1 MAVSWTKEQ
10 QQVIDLN
17 NRDILVSAAAG
28 SGKTAVLVERIIK
41 KITDKKHPADIDRLL
56 VVTFTNA
63 AAAEMRERIRLAI
76 EGLLAEHPED
86 ENLMRQASLIH
97 NAQITTIDSFCLF
110 VVRNHF
116 GEIGLDPDFRIAD
129 SGELALLKLDTI
141 AKVFEGE
148 YEKCRES
155 RDSAFLQL
163 IDAYSGKR
171 SDTAVKDMVA
181 QIYRLSESQPWPKEW
196 MLSLGKG
203 YCIES
208 VEELLESPVI
218 CEICDYVKLIAA
230 DCLNQ
235 TLNLLETALAEDGPE
250 KYAPALRSDIGFYQ
264 EVSQKRNYRELYEL
278 FLNFKYKP
286 LAAIRS
292 FDGDEA
298 KKKAVSEGRKR
309 LKETIA
315 ELQSRYF
322 LTDPENI
329 VSQFERIRPHVEEL
343 IRLSCLYA
351 EAMDEKK
358 RKRRIV
364 DFSDIEHFALRIL
377 VDENTKECSAT
388 ALEFQQ
394 QFAEVMIDEYQD
406 SNQVQEAIL
415 KAVAKNGSGG
425 HNMFM
430 VGDVKQSIYRFRM
443 ACPELFMEKYKKF
456 DAFESETQKIELHKN
471 FRSRKEVIDF
481 SNDIFYKLMCPD
493 LGDVGYDENAALYI
507 GADYPQNPD
516 MKAEVLYFDLSQ
528 DAEEG
533 FSDED
538 LSRHQ
543 LEAHMVADKI
553 KDMMAHLKVTD
564 SKTKEQRNLRYSD
577 IVILFRSLRGWGEDF
592 AEILADCGIPA
603 HVESQTGYFSAIEV
617 QTVLNMLRILDNPY
631 QDIPMAAVLHSPMA
645 GLSDEELAEIRVSD
659 ESVPF
664 SAAALGKMK
673 QASSLRQE
681 EEELSEIDKKLAD
694 FYDVYS
700 KLRMAKDVPI
710 RDLIHRVLKETGY
723 GAYAASLPA
732 GKKRAANLNM
742 LLEKASA
749 YEKTSYKGLFHFV
762 RYVDQ
767 IKKYEIDAGEA
778 DVVGEN
784 ADVVHIMTIHK
795 SKGLEFP
802 VVFVCGLSGKF
813 NLRDTADVM
822 VLHCELGMGISEM
835 TAKPRTRRANL
846 FKTEIA
852 ERIKRESIGEELR
865 VLYVALTRAKEKLIL
880 TGTIAAADKISG
892 YSGNTKEKQ
901 ALSFLSRAKAKSYT
915 DWIIP
920 AVLSYPDKYE
930 ITFVEATD
938 LIQKDVKTQAQNMDQ
953 VSEVFC
959 RINKADKSLRDRIKA
974 ELSYEYPYQKERN
987 RKSKYSV
994 SELKHASMARRYD
1007 ESEKEAQRPDFLLD
1021 EKEHY
1026 IPKFAQA
1033 PENEEERISPVY
1045 GVSRGALR
1053 GTAVHRAMECLDFVK
1068 LKDVDQKD
1076 EQAVKAFV
1084 RDELLRMSKAN
1095 ELTQEMRQLIYPA
1108 MIEEFAG
1115 SEVASRMADAAARG
1129 KLYKEKPF
1137 VMEHDGVLVQGI
1149 IDVFWEEGDSLVV
1162 LDYKT
1167 DRVETSEELVLRYKT
1182 QLELYADA
1190 LTRIFSTKEKKWDTK
1205 ECLIYSFRL
1214 KEVVRL

>member
-28 SGKTAVLVERIIK
+28 SGKTAVLVERIIR
-41 KITDKKHPADIDRLL
+41 KITDSVQPVDIDRLL

-76 EGLLAEHPED
+76 EGLLAEEPEN

-129 SGELALLKLDTI
+129 AGELALLKLDTI
-141 AKVFEGE
+141 AKVFEAE
-148 YEKCRES
+148 YEACRECEE
-155 RDSAFLQL
+155 SAFLRL

-171 SDTAVKDMVA
+171 SDTAVKDMVS

-196 MLSLGKG
+196 VLSLAEG
-203 YCIES
+203 YRIES

-218 CEICDYVKLIAA
+218 CEICDYVKLAVA
-230 DCLNQ
+230 DCLDQ
-235 TLNLLETALAEDGPE
+235 TQNLLETALAEDGPA
-250 KYAPALRSDIGFYQ
+250 KYAPALRSDIDFY
-264 EVSQKRNYRELYEL
+264 EEALRKSDYRELHEL
-278 FLNFKYKP
+278 FCDFKYKP
-286 LAAIRS
+286 LAPIRN

-298 KKKAVSEGRKR
+298 KKNAVSDGRKR
-309 LKETIA
+309 LKGTIE
-315 ELQSRYF
+315 ELQSKYF
-322 LTDPENI
+322 STEPAEV
-329 VSQFERIRPHVEEL
+329 VSQFERIRPYADEL
-343 IRLSCLYA
+343 IRLSCLYM
-351 EAMDEKK
+351 EAMDAEK

-364 DFSDIEHFALRIL
+364 DFADIEHFALRIL
-377 VDENTKECSAT
+377 VDEDTKQCSAT

-394 QFAEVMIDEYQD
+394 QFAEIMIDEYQD

-443 ACPELFMEKYKKF
+443 ACPELFMEKYKTF
-456 DAFESETQKIELHKN
+456 DAFESETQKIELHRN

-481 SNDIFYKLMCPD
+481 SNDVFYKLMSPD
-493 LGDVGYDENAALYI
+493 LGDVEYDENAALYE
-507 GADYPQNPD
+507 GAGYPPNPD
-516 MKAEVLYFDLSQ
+516 MKAEILYFDLSQ
-528 DAEEG
+528 EPAEG
-533 FSDED
+533 LTDED
-538 LSRHQ
+538 LSRHRF
-543 LEAHMVADKI
+543 EAHMVADKI
-553 KDMMAHLKVTD
+553 NDMMAHLKVTD
-564 SKTKEQRNLRYSD
+564 SKTKEQRSLKYSD

-592 AEILADCGIPA
+592 ADILADCNIPA
-603 HVESQTGYFSAIEV
+603 HVELQTGYFSAIEV

-645 GLSDEELAEIRVSD
+645 GLDDEELAEIRVSD

-664 SAAALGKMK
+664 SAAALNKMK
-673 QASSLRQE
+673 QAYAVRQE
-681 EEELSEIDKKLAD
+681 GEEPGGVDGKLAD
-694 FYDVYS
+694 FYAVYQM
-700 KLRMAKDVPI
+700 LRREKDIPI
-710 RDLIHRVLKETGY
+710 RDLIYRVLKETGY

-762 RYVDQ
+762 RYVDKIRQ
-767 IKKYEIDAGEA
+767 YEIDAGEA

-802 VVFVCGLSGKF
+802 VVFVCGLSKQF
-813 NLRDTADVM
+813 NLRDSADVM
-822 VLHCELGMGISEM
+822 VLHSGLGMGISEM
-835 TAKPRTRRANL
+835 TVKPRTRRANL

-880 TGTIAAADKISG
+880 TGTIDGADKISD
-892 YSGNTKEKQ
+892 YIGNTKEKQ

-920 AVLSYPDKYE
+920 AVLSYPDKYD
-930 ITFVEATD
+930 ITLVEAAD
-938 LIQKDVKTQAQNMDQ
+938 LVQKNVEIQAQNRNR
-953 VSEVFC
+953 VSEVFR
-959 RINKADKSLRDRIKA
+959 RIAHADQSLRDRIRA
-974 ELSYEYPYQKERN
+974 ELSYEYPYRKERN

-994 SELKHASMARRYD
+994 SELKHASMTRRYD

-1026 IPKFAQA
+1026 IPRFAKA

-1068 LKDVDQKD
+1068 LKGVNQGDD
-1076 EQAVKAFV
+1076 QAVRAFV
-1084 RDELLRMSKAN
+1084 RDELLRMSKTN
-1095 ELTQEMRQLIYPA
+1095 ELTQEMRQLIYPS
-1108 MIEEFAG
+1108 MIEAFAK
-1115 SEVASRMADAAARG
+1115 SKIASRMAEAAANGR
-1129 KLYKEKPF
+1129 LHKEKPF

-1149 IDVFWEEGDSLVV
+1149 IDVFWEEEDSLVV

-1167 DRVETSEELVLRYKT
+1167 DRVEESGELVLRYKT

-1190 LTRIFSTKEKKWDTK
+1190 LARIFSTKEKKLDTK
-1205 ECLIYSFRL
+1205 ECFIYSFHL